1 MSKKV
6 VLIISGIGLILFVL
20 SILFLTNNMCSTDVW
35 VQCRQIDESIDL
47 ISTLLLFTIPM
58 FLFSLVTYFLR
69 EEVFRTWIRFTLW
82 WVPLSFVI
90 ILFSSSRQSANI
102 VGLSDQAIFGTL
114 AFGLYVLI
122 SLIIIAWKYSATR
135 RK

>member
-20 SILFLTNNMCSTDVW
+20 SILFLTNNMCSPDVW

-58 FLFSLVTYFLR
+58 FLFSLVTYLLR
-69 EEVFRTWIRFTLW
+69 EEIFRTWIRFTLW